1 MIMMSKKIL
10 IVENCYDLLD
20 LLGEALALLG
30 WETVLAESCREA
42 MNKLEQD
49 LPHVVLL
56 DMRTLAMDGFELAA
70 TLKAHPVYKN
80 IPILAATGCSDGLT
94 RERCLAAGCDDL
106 IANLSAP
113 SYLEKCLTNLMSV
126 ERFKAITATGL
137 EGWHPMGEIAA
148 RSLPAVRK

>member
-1 MIMMSKKIL
+1 MMSKKIL
-10 IVENCYDLLD
+10 IVENCCDILD
-20 LLGEALALLG
+20 LLGEALVLLG

-49 LPHVVLL
+49 LPNVVLL
-56 DMRTLAMDGFELAA
+56 DMRTPVKDGFALAA

-106 IANLSAP
+106 IADLSALP
-113 SYLEKCLTNLMSV
+113 SLETRLTNLMSA

-137 EGWHPMGEIAA
+137 EGWHPLGEIEGQ
-148 RSLPAVRK
+148 SLPTVNK